1 MLNIFYAFILMMAT
15 ILLRLIMVEN
25 IQIAIVLLV
34 YLSSLFILAME
45 SRSLNYIHFH
55 PKQIKRQTIITI
67 NFILKIVGI
76 ILFFLYFFNQ
86 NNWLFSGLIIISLI
100 EVGLFFLVRKWLY
113 SDITFKD
120 IPKDKTEINLRRD
133 VIVSCFSY
141 LITVCLVFFPNYRN
155 LIHWLFI
162 LPLIITVTV
171 WMKLMKKILMKNNG
185 ANKYLTYNFLFFLSL
200 IGFVLTKYGLGVE
213 TPISIPVLVDLI
225 IMYPCFSRLAKIV
238 RNKGQS

>member
-1 MLNIFYAFILMMAT
+1 MLNIFYAFILMMAI

-86 NNWLFSGLIIISLI
+86 KNWL
-100 EVGLFFLVRKWLY
+100 
-113 SDITFKD
+113 
-120 IPKDKTEINLRRD
+120 
-133 VIVSCFSY
+133 
-141 LITVCLVFFPNYRN
+141 
-155 LIHWLFI
+155 
-162 LPLIITVTV
+162 
-171 WMKLMKKILMKNNG
+171 
-185 ANKYLTYNFLFFLSL
+185 
-200 IGFVLTKYGLGVE
+200 
-213 TPISIPVLVDLI
+213 
-225 IMYPCFSRLAKIV
+225 
-238 RNKGQS
+238 